1 MPEAAEPIV
10 REARFDDFEAVR
22 SLRLRFGLGDDS
34 PQDWRALWL
43 DNPALTYATHLPI
56 GWVSL
61 GRAPNCRFRG
71 IDPDAGC
78 IRRAIPAG
86 RFRARDGDRARVPPR
101 LLLEAQCPAFSARG
115 GRFGPQHLGQL
126 RFRANRPSVWR
137 LCRCHH
143 PATTAHYSGCCDR
156 ARFFAPTCDDAS
168 PPVFSLPRLEGAAQ
182 VCSLADRLA
191 RRRRPNR
198 PSGATELSICE
209 IDQIGEEFD
218 GLWARKTRERAR
230 LLGVRT
236 AEALRW
242 HFRQSP
248 GARWAKA
255 AAAAARAVWPATR
268 SSCGWIRRSL
278 GLARIRIADLLAE
291 NDDGTVIDD
300 LLWASYQQAR
310 REGVSVLEL
319 VGYPGGIRGP
329 FARRKPYSRQLESWP
344 YFYRAFATELQ
355 AGLRSEQAWYACPY
369 DGDDTILAALGSR
382 APVP

>member
-1 MPEAAEPIV
+1 M
-10 REARFDDFEAVR
+10 
-22 SLRLRFGLGDDS
+22 
-34 PQDWRALWL
+34 
-43 DNPALTYATHLPI
+43 
-56 GWVSL
+56 
-61 GRAPNCRFRG
+61 
-71 IDPDAGC
+71 
-78 IRRAIPAG
+78 
-86 RFRARDGDRARVPPR
+86 
-101 LLLEAQCPAFSARG
+101 
-115 GRFGPQHLGQL
+115 
-126 RFRANRPSVWR
+126 
-137 LCRCHH
+137 
-143 PATTAHYSGCCDR
+143 
-156 ARFFAPTCDDAS
+156 
-168 PPVFSLPRLEGAAQ
+168 
-182 VCSLADRLA
+182 
-191 RRRRPNR
+191 
-198 PSGATELSICE
+198 
-209 IDQIGEEFD
+209 
-218 GLWARKTRERAR
+218 WARKTRERAR

-255 AAAAARAVWPATR
+255 VCCRRAGRLAGYAIIMRLDSPE
-268 SSCGWIRRSL
+268 L

-319 VGYPGGIRGP
+319 VGYPGGIRAR
-329 FARRKPYSRQLESWP
+329 FVRRKPYSRQLESWP